1 MEISK
6 ECNCFHLIYTSKPTR
21 QLDEHM
27 MINILKD
34 AQRYNQDFG
43 ISGFLLFGEHKLIQL
58 IEGNEENVK
67 ELYQKI
73 KKDKRHFDIAIQHLG
88 YSKNRCMPFLG
99 MGLCLM
105 RELNNHDYPFFF
117 SKSEAKKF
125 NALIQGEIGEIFEKY
140 LD

>member
-1 MEISK
+1 MELFKASH
-6 ECNCFHLIYTSKPTR
+6 FLHLVYKSKPSR
-21 QLDEHM
+21 QLDELA
-27 MINILKD
+27 IVSLLKES
-34 AQRYNQDFG
+34 QIYNQNIG
-43 ISGFLLFGEHKLIQL
+43 MSGFLLFSEDKLIQL
-58 IEGNEENVK
+58 IEGKEEDVK

-73 KKDKRHFDIAIQHLG
+73 KKDKRHFDISIQHLG

-125 NALIQGEIGEIFEKY
+125 KTLVQGEIGEIFEKY